1 MADFIFKISP
11 NIVLGSYTVSRLGQ
25 YAQEFGKKFMVILD
39 PILKEQGVS
48 QKIVQ
53 SLENR
58 GLNFFTFDE
67 LPVTADTEVIKTTLN
82 LARQAHVDGIIAA
95 GGGKTL
101 SIAKCVSTLYNE
113 SRDLYYFA
121 DGEIPLAQPLPLIC
135 VPTTCRDCFVFTDTE
150 GRGEAG

>member
-53 SLENR
+53 SL
-58 GLNFFTFDE
+58 
-67 LPVTADTEVIKTTLN
+67 
-82 LARQAHVDGIIAA
+82 
-95 GGGKTL
+95 
-101 SIAKCVSTLYNE
+101 
-113 SRDLYYFA
+113 
-121 DGEIPLAQPLPLIC
+121 
-135 VPTTCRDCFVFTDTE
+135 
-150 GRGEAG
+150 